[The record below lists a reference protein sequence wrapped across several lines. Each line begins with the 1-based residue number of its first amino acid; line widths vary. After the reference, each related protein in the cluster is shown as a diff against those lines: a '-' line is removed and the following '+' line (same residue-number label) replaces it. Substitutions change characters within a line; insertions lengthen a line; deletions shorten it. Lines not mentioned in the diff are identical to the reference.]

1 MQKKELYKIIG
12 KNIQKQRQVKGLTQ
26 ETFAELM
33 NVSWSYV
40 SKIESGI
47 LNLSIGKILD
57 IASFLNVEIDLL
69 LNTHTNSD

>member
-1 MQKKELYKIIG
+1 MLKKDLCRKIG
-12 KNIQKQRQVKGLTQ
+12 KNIQNERLKQGLTQ

-47 LNLSIGKILD
+47 LNLSIGKIYDFAKYL
-57 IASFLNVEIDLL
+57 EIDVSTLL
-69 LNTHTNSD
+69 KIE